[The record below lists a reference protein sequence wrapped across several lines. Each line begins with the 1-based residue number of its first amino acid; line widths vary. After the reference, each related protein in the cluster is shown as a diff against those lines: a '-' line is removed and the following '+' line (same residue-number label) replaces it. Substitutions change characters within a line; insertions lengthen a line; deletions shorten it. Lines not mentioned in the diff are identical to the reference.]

1 MCLFSVISAWVSL
14 LSFMELLLRK
24 WILPHL
30 LPFGVGRAGVENGIV
45 RTLHAIIIYGGTR
58 NVLLLSK
65 SLCNV
70 HVFCHWRN
78 QIVSRDVFVS
88 TRNVGDIVSLA
99 FLF

>member
-1 MCLFSVISAWVSL
+1 MCLFSVIPACVS
-14 LSFMELLLRK
+14 FTELLLRK

-65 SLCNV
+65 SLCNA

-78 QIVSRDVFVS
+78 KIVSRQLFVS
-88 TRNVGDIVSLA
+88 TKNMGDIVSLA